1 MNSIIKFLYA
11 VLPKSAVS
19 AIGKNKALKN
29 VRDRIL
35 RPNQIEVII
44 RENIIWGNGKFQF
57 FAPIRMAVKAK
68 NKGIESLLLRNSL
81 KLIEDTKIEKPVV
94 LDIGANYGFISL
106 ALQTNLNEHAIIHSF
121 EPHPE
126 IFKTF
131 QKSISENGITNITL
145 TNVAI
150 GSEDC
155 EIALNLYGQTSN
167 ILGSDKDIKGKALIK
182 QINLDNYLL
191 ENNIQPNFIKIDVDG
206 YEMNVLNGLKQTI
219 AKFKPIMVIETN
231 DDYEVLAFLKSCNYK
246 LLDLNLKEFEGMPNN
261 VFCVFSY

>member
-1 MNSIIKFLYA
+1 MNIIVKFLYA
-11 VLPKSAVS
+11 VLPKSV
-19 AIGKNKALKN
+19 IEVLGKSTVLKN
-29 VRDRIL
+29 VRDSVL
-35 RPNQIEVII
+35 RPNHNEVII

-81 KLIEDTKIEKPVV
+81 KLIEDNKIDCPVI
-94 LDIGANYGFISL
+94 LDIGANYGFLSL
-106 ALQTNLNEHAIIHSF
+106 AFQTNLNERAIIHSF

-145 TNVAI
+145 KNVAI

-167 ILGSDKDIKGKALIK
+167 ILHSDQDIKGKAIIK

-191 ENNIQPNFIKIDVDG
+191 ANDIQPNFIKIDVDG

-219 AKFKPIMVIETN
+219 AKYKPIMVIETN
-231 DDYEVLAFLKSCNYK
+231 DDYEILAFLKKCNYT
-246 LLDLNLKEFEGMPNN
+246 LLDLNLKEFEGIPNN
-261 VFCVFSY
+261 IFCV